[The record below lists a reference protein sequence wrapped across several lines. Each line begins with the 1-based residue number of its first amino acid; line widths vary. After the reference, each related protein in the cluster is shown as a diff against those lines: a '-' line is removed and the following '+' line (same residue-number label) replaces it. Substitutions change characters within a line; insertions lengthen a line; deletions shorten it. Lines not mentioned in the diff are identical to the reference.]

1 MPIRYK
7 KYSSAQIFKTSL
19 AFLAY
24 RRFEARR
31 AVVCCSLS
39 SYKERKLPGR
49 SSTGRALHAFHSNSR
64 CNISVSEARKERKIS
79 TFPVEKSW
87 HFYLSL
93 SLLPSFFL
101 IFVQCFWSWEFTG
114 PHFRGKRFGELKT
127 YGIRRKEV
135 QVVSGGF
142 SSPFS
147 AQLYIFFV
155 FLSNLLDLIV
165 LAFYFILILI
175 FIILPHRINTK

>member
-19 AFLAY
+19 AFLEY

-64 CNISVSEARKERKIS
+64 CNISVSQARKERKIS
-79 TFPVEKSW
+79 IFPVEKSW

-147 AQLYIFFV
+147 AQLYILFV

-175 FIILPHRINTK
+175 FIILPHRINNK

>member
-1 MPIRYK
+1 MPVRYK
-7 KYSSAQIFKTSL
+7 KYSQYSSVQIFKTSL
-19 AFLAY
+19 AFLEY

-39 SYKERKLPGR
+39 AYKERKLPGR
-49 SSTGRALHAFHSNSR
+49 SSTGRALYAFYSR
-64 CNISVSEARKERKIS
+64 CKISVSKAGKERKIS
-79 TFPVEKSW
+79 IFRVKKSW
-87 HFYLSL
+87 HFYLSV

-101 IFVQCFWSWEFTG
+101 IFVQCFWSWEFTR

-155 FLSNLLDLIV
+155 FLSGLLDLIV

-175 FIILPHRINTK
+175 LLFRHIK